1 MQFSSRIVIS
11 LSLLLITV
19 VLHCAAG
26 KTRPAEGSY
35 ARILILN
42 YANRTESPDFDYLSE
57 SLGDATRTAMKSR
70 YEYREILKSDATLLL
85 KSDEQITDQTGG
97 DADVL
102 ILGSYQKAI
111 QTAGRKKTET
121 IIVSG
126 KIFSL
131 RQKKLIAEYSKTAVV
146 DARIFSTVNDI
157 AQQAVSSIQAYV
169 KKINNDEAATATATG
184 KEALTLERLKLKVFV
199 PPMF

>member
-1 MQFSSRIVIS
+1 LRFSSIIRKS
-11 LSLLLITV
+11 LSLLLIIAT
-19 VLHCAAG
+19 LHCAGG
-26 KTRPAEGSY
+26 KNRTPDSAY

-57 SLGDATRTAMKSR
+57 SLGEATRGAMKSR
-70 YEYREILKSDATLLL
+70 FEYREIVKNDATLLL
-85 KSDEQITDQTGG
+85 QNDEQITEKTGG

-111 QTAGRKKTET
+111 PTAGRKKAET
-121 IIVSG
+121 IVVSG

-131 RQKKLIAEYSKTAVV
+131 RHKKLIAEYSKTAVV
-146 DARIFSTVNDI
+146 DARIFTTVNEI
-157 AQQAVSSIQAYV
+157 AQQAVLSIQAYV
-169 KKINNDEAATATATG
+169 KKINNDETAAATTTG